1 MSIHVD
7 FFDKIYINNYNSF
20 YYIWCEEMKRKI
32 IFLLILCMS
41 FTFIGCKNNE
51 TEKEEASAPVVN
63 ELDGEAANVDREN
76 TDADGESP
84 GSVYDPCLDY
94 GLPIPTK
101 THTSDNGSKLILVN
115 KQYAVS
121 SDFYPSDMV
130 AVDGSLSTNQG
141 LYFKRE
147 AYDAYL
153 RMLADA
159 NSQGINFL
167 ICSTYRSYWTQD
179 SIYFNYVYS
188 YGSEYTNTI
197 SAYPGRSEHH
207 TGWAVDVTS
216 KSMGYDLLESFINY
230 PEGQWINSHC
240 HEYGFI
246 VRYPK
251 DKTHITGYS
260 YEPWHLRYVGVDV
273 ATEIMSR
280 GITLEEYLGVA

>member
-1 MSIHVD
+1 MSI
-7 FFDKIYINNYNSF
+7 FLIKYILYDYNSF

-32 IFLLILCMS
+32 IFLLILCLS
-41 FTFIGCKNNE
+41 FTFSGCKSNE
-51 TEKEEASAPVVN
+51 TEKEEESTPVVN
-63 ELDGEAANVDREN
+63 EVDDETTNVDEEN
-76 TDADGESP
+76 TDGEDVDQ
-84 GSVYDPCLDY
+84 GVTYDPCLDY

-101 THTSDNGSKLILVN
+101 THTYDDGSKLILVN
-115 KQYAVS
+115 KQYAVT

-153 RMLADA
+153 KMLADA
-159 NSQGINFL
+159 NNQGINFL
-167 ICSTYRSYWTQD
+167 ICSTYRSYWTQE
-179 SIYFNYVYS
+179 SIYFSHIYS
-188 YGSEYTNTI
+188 YGTEYTNTV

-216 KSMGYDLLESFINY
+216 KNMGYDLLESFINY

-246 VRYPK
+246 IRYPK

>member
-1 MSIHVD
+1 MSI
-7 FFDKIYINNYNSF
+7 FLIKYILYDYNSF

-32 IFLLILCMS
+32 IFLLILCLS
-41 FTFIGCKNNE
+41 FTFSGCKSNE
-51 TEKEEASAPVVN
+51 TEKEEESTPVVN
-63 ELDGEAANVDREN
+63 EVDDETTNVYEDEDQG
-76 TDADGESP
+76 TA
-84 GSVYDPCLDY
+84 YDPCLDY
-94 GLPIPTK
+94 GLPIPTN
-101 THTSDNGSKLILVN
+101 THTYDDGSKLILVN
-115 KQYAVS
+115 KQYAVT

-153 RMLADA
+153 KMLADA
-159 NSQGINFL
+159 NNQGINFL
-167 ICSTYRSYWTQD
+167 ICSTYRSYWTQE
-179 SIYFNYVYS
+179 SIYFSHIYS
-188 YGSEYTNTI
+188 YGTEYTNTV

-216 KSMGYDLLESFINY
+216 KNMGYDLLESFIDY

-246 VRYPK
+246 IRYPK
-251 DKTHITGYS
+251 DKTDITGYS
-260 YEPWHLRYVGVDV
+260 YKPWHLRYVGIDV

-280 GITLEEYLGVA
+280 GITLEEYLGVV

>member
-1 MSIHVD
+1 
-7 FFDKIYINNYNSF
+7 
-20 YYIWCEEMKRKI
+20 MKRKI
-32 IFLLILCMS
+32 IFLLILCLS
-41 FTFIGCKNNE
+41 FTFSGCKSNE
-51 TEKEEASAPVVN
+51 TEKEEESTPVVN
-63 ELDGEAANVDREN
+63 EVDDETTNVYEDEDQG
-76 TDADGESP
+76 TA
-84 GSVYDPCLDY
+84 YDPCLDY
-94 GLPIPTK
+94 GLPIPTN
-101 THTSDNGSKLILVN
+101 THTYDDGSKLILVN
-115 KQYAVS
+115 KQYAVT

-153 RMLADA
+153 KMLADA
-159 NSQGINFL
+159 NNQGINFL
-167 ICSTYRSYWTQD
+167 ICSTYRSYWTQE
-179 SIYFNYVYS
+179 SIYFSHIYS
-188 YGSEYTNTI
+188 YGTEYTNTV

-216 KSMGYDLLESFINY
+216 KNMGYDLLESFIDY

-246 VRYPK
+246 IRYPK